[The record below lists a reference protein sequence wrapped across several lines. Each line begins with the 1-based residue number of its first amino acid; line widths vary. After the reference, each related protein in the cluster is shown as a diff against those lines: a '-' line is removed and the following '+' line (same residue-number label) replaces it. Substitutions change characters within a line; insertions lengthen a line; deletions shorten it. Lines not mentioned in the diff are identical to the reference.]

1 MNSASNYRHHALE
14 KLSNGLLAVNHDQ
27 SQGSFVIA
35 NESLQPGQ
43 VLLEC
48 PSASIA
54 LDPAYRQSHCGFC
67 ANAVEEQCTTCP
79 DCQVQKGASGTT
91 TLQELVHV
99 LLDPKAQRYS

>member
-67 ANAVEEQCTTCP
+67 ANAVEEASKPCP
-79 DCQVQKGASGTT
+79 DCNLITVCSGC
-91 TLQELVHV
+91 QNKEVELCR
-99 LLDPKAQRYS
+99 LG